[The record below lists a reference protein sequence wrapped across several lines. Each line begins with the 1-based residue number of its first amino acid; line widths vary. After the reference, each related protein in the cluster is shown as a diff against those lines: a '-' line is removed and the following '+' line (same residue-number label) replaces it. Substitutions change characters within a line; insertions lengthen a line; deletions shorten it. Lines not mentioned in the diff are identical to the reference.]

1 MSVSKSSQCL
11 YLLRVGSECLFAYHG
26 PLSCTWKWLGRVGD
40 QDHLF
45 EYLCEPRRGRIGVF
59 YDRPVGLLIEL
70 FRLETGTWDIPY
82 LVSVTG
88 KSVMVCRVNS
98 MPVAGLDEHTG
109 LLALTAEHDTA
120 RDECVGRDE
129 RLLRNWNDFLS

>member
-88 KSVMVCRVNS
+88 KSVMVCPNLATTAHHDHKLS
-98 MPVAGLDEHTG
+98 M
-109 LLALTAEHDTA
+109 
-120 RDECVGRDE
+120 R
-129 RLLRNWNDFLS
+129 RLPLKEVKDRSCLPAVSAYLRS